1 MLVDGQECPLCGSKD
16 HPFAEALP
24 EGVLNAKKKEI
35 KVEKQLKEAESREE
49 ELLKR
54 VSSLEAT
61 VVSTRAA
68 LNTEEA
74 RLQKFRNELCVQAK
88 GLGFS
93 SECELQ
99 VLENLVISAEQK
111 SLEEKHDAK
120 K

>member
-1 MLVDGQECPLCGSKD
+1 MAPKTILLPRL
-16 HPFAEALP
+16 LP

-35 KVEKQLKEAESREE
+35 RSKNNSKKLRAEKKEALEESLEF
-49 ELLKR
+49 
-54 VSSLEAT
+54 EAT

-111 SLEEKHDAK
+111 SLEEKARCEK
-120 K
+120 IKERQIL

>member
-1 MLVDGQECPLCGSKD
+1 M
-16 HPFAEALP
+16 
-24 EGVLNAKKKEI
+24 
-35 KVEKQLKEAESREE
+35 
-49 ELLKR
+49 KR

-74 RLQKFRNELCVQAK
+74 RLQKFLNELCVQAK

-111 SLEEKHDAK
+111 SLEEKARCEKIKRTSDPLRRK
-120 K
+120 KETLQEKLANEETKDSRQRVSGS